1 MPDLNKVI
9 FSIASAVPR
18 AAMMS
23 LWTCLKRAE
32 RVGHVSTDELF
43 SERRRDVG
51 NANAY

>member
-1 MPDLNKVI
+1 MPDLNTVI

-32 RVGHVSTDELF
+32 RVGHVSTNELF
-43 SERRRDVG
+43 SERHRDVG
-51 NANAY
+51 NAKAY